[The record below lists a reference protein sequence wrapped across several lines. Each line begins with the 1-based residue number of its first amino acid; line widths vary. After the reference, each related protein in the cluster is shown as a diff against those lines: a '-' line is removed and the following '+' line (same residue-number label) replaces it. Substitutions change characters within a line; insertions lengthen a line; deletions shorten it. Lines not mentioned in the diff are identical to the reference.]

1 MDGVEADFVWC
12 KICEKH
18 PEGFDTPAT
27 VDYNRKQRYRE
38 SLQLSINRKGTVR
51 MKPGLLLVYAVLG
64 LILLVVGWGVLKKH
78 SVYPSTQVGYH
89 VEDAGKSREA
99 WEFANRIAGTLSLVC
114 GGVVWLMMAVL
125 WLVKAP
131 FGVCL
136 GIFFALAIVA
146 VGTVIVVPLTL
157 LRKK

>member
-1 MDGVEADFVWC
+1 
-12 KICEKH
+12 
-18 PEGFDTPAT
+18 
-27 VDYNRKQRYRE
+27 
-38 SLQLSINRKGTVR
+38 

-64 LILLVVGWGVLKKH
+64 LILLVVGWGVFKKH

-89 VEDAGKSREA
+89 VEDAEKSREA
-99 WEFANRIAGTLSLVC
+99 WEFANRTAGTLSLVC

-131 FGVCL
+131 FWVCL
-136 GIFFALAIVA
+136 GVFFALAIVA
-146 VGTVIVVPLTL
+146 IGTVIVVPLTL